1 MTDNNSIY
9 TFNASRFDNQI
20 KYECQIMNQALVK
33 PLRVERYLHV
43 KCKIEKKIIIIKVFC
58 IDRPYIKIL
67 AEPSLMFTNE
77 KLIGIE
83 DNKQKLTCEID
94 ANPAATSVY
103 WTING
108 TNIISRM

>member
-1 MTDNNSIY
+1 
-9 TFNASRFDNQI
+9 
-20 KYECQIMNQALVK
+20 
-33 PLRVERYLHV
+33 
-43 KCKIEKKIIIIKVFC
+43 
-58 IDRPYIKIL
+58 
-67 AEPSLMFTNE
+67 MFTNE